1 MTILEQLND
10 ADIPQRLDNHIFF
23 GSIHSLTRTNFLLE
37 NGIRYIINVDI
48 PTETLSHIYHE
59 LRPSLFDETVIV
71 NIDNDSQVPMDN
83 DLVRSYHWHNSSLLQ
98 QLIYHLDFLDV
109 INNNGE
115 PLTPPPESHYR
126 NAYVQFDRGSND
138 SVSALD
144 SLLYGNKSE
153 YSRTNIFQ
161 VANEAKFQV
170 FNDLITIFKCSIAQS
185 GNMNSNILIVSENGN
200 HDENLISLLMSTV
213 LKANPTFN
221 VYQALQFVKSTTVIP
236 DSVRDEK
243 ILWATGFINY
253 QELIKKNE
261 MYWGL
266 GSQKGLKLTS
276 FASPISNMERK
287 QRRRDDSNIIRPKL
301 PQQQQQSSFCS
312 IERPKRA
319 RCD

>member
-1 MTILEQLND
+1 MTMLEQFNNGS
-10 ADIPQRLDNHIFF
+10 IPQRLDNHIFF
-23 GSIHSLTRTNFLLE
+23 GSIHSLTHTDFLLE
-37 NGIRYIINVDI
+37 NNVRFLINVDI
-48 PTETLSHIYHE
+48 STEILSHIYHE
-59 LRPSLFDETVIV
+59 LRSNLLDEVIVV
-71 NIDNDSQVPMDN
+71 NIDNDSHVPMDN
-83 DLVRSYHWHNSSLLQ
+83 DLVRSYHWHNTSLLQ
-98 QLIYHLDFLDV
+98 QLIYHLDFLGN

-126 NAYVQFDRGSND
+126 NAYVQFDDSND
-138 SVSALD
+138 SASTLD
-144 SLLYGNKSE
+144 RLLYGNKSE

-170 FNDLITIFKCSIAQS
+170 FNDLITIFKSSIAQN
-185 GNMNSNILIVSENGN
+185 GNANGNILVLSENGS

-213 LKANPTFN
+213 LKENPTFN
-221 VYQALQFVKSTTVIP
+221 VYQALQFVKSIAQIP
-236 DSVRDEK
+236 DMVRDEK

-266 GSQKGLKLTS
+266 GSQKGLKPTS

-287 QRRRDDSNIIRPKL
+287 QRRRDDSNIIRSAL
-301 PQQQQQSSFCS
+301 PQKEHNSFRS

>member
-221 VYQALQFVKSTTVIP
+221 VYQALQFVKSTTVMP

-243 ILWATGFINY
+243 ILWATGFHQLQMNN
-253 QELIKKNE
+253 QEK
-261 MYWGL
+261 
-266 GSQKGLKLTS
+266 
-276 FASPISNMERK
+276 
-287 QRRRDDSNIIRPKL
+287 
-301 PQQQQQSSFCS
+301 
-312 IERPKRA
+312 
-319 RCD
+319 

>member
-59 LRPSLFDETVIV
+59 LRPSLLDETVIV
-71 NIDNDSQVPMDN
+71 NIDNDSHISMDN

-98 QLIYHLDFLDV
+98 QLIHHLDFLDV
-109 INNNGE
+109 MNNNGE

-126 NAYVQFDRGSND
+126 NAYVQFDHGSHD
-138 SVSALD
+138 PVSALD
-144 SLLYGNKSE
+144 NLLYGNESE

-170 FNDLITIFKCSIAQS
+170 FNDLITIFKCSIAQN
-185 GNMNSNILIVSENGN
+185 GNMNSNILIVSGNGK

-236 DSVRDEK
+236 DTVRDEK

-266 GSQKGLKLTS
+266 GSQKGLKPTS

-301 PQQQQQSSFCS
+301 PQQQQSSFCA

>member
-71 NIDNDSQVPMDN
+71 NIDNDSQISMEN
-83 DLVRSYHWHNSSLLQ
+83 DLVRSYHWYNSSLLQ
-98 QLIYHLDFLDV
+98 QLIHHLDFLDD

-126 NAYVQFDRGSND
+126 NAYVQFDHGSND

-144 SLLYGNKSE
+144 NLLYGNKSE
-153 YSRTNIFQ
+153 YSRTNIFR

-170 FNDLITIFKCSIAQS
+170 FNDLITIFKCSIAQN
-185 GNMNSNILIVSENGN
+185 GNMNSNILIVSGNGN
-200 HDENLISLLMSTV
+200 NDENLISLLMSTV

-236 DSVRDEK
+236 GTVRDEK
-243 ILWATGFINY
+243 ILWAPGFINY

-266 GSQKGLKLTS
+266 GSQKGLKPTS

-287 QRRRDDSNIIRPKL
+287 QRRRDDSSIVRPKL
-301 PQQQQQSSFCS
+301 PQQQQSSFCS